1 METKL
6 IDHLF
11 RHHSGKMVSVLTR
24 FFGLR
29 HLDIIEDAVQ
39 DTFVKASLS
48 WRNKHPNNP
57 EAWLTKAAKN
67 RVIDIFRKLKT
78 EQNLL
83 PNINQ
88 GTDAIAINDLFLD
101 TEIEDAQLRMIFTA
115 CHPKLDPRD
124 RISFALKTV
133 SGFSTKEIAS
143 ALLTKEDTI
152 KKRLFRTRKTIQDS
166 NLQFKIPQGKSLE
179 TRLESVMEV
188 LYLIF
193 NEGFHSNK
201 KEKLVRKEL
210 CGEAIRLTQ
219 MLLKNKLTRTHDAY
233 ALCALMCFHA
243 SRLES
248 KTSTENELIDLKNQD
263 RSLWYFPLIKLG
275 NAMMNKAIE
284 SDNFSCYHYEAAIAG
299 EHIRAINFEATNWK
313 KILHWH
319 QCLNT
324 LQPMPIHVLTMAV
337 ICIQT
342 KDFRL
347 AKSYL
352 DQLKLEDF
360 KQRAYL
366 LYGAKAE
373 YYSNVNDIKQAIKYF
388 DLALCTVNN
397 SLEKAYL
404 LKKKTTLIKKKK
416 ISFSFITLFLFLV
429 LHKPTSFTSLFN
441 DYFLVY
447 CTFLRI

>member
-1 METKL
+1 MKNQL

-24 FFGLR
+24 IFGLK

-39 DTFVKASLS
+39 DTFIKATLS
-48 WRNKHPNNP
+48 WRSKQPDNP
-57 EAWLTKAAKN
+57 EAWLIKAAKN
-67 RVIDIFRKLKT
+67 RVLDIFRKLKA
-78 EQNLL
+78 EQNNL

-143 ALLTKEDTI
+143 ALLTKEETI
-152 KKRLFRTRKTIQDS
+152 KKRLSRSRKSIREA
-166 NLQFKIPQGKSLE
+166 NIPFKIPQGKALE
-179 TRLESVMEV
+179 TRLETVMEV

-193 NEGFHSNK
+193 NEGFHSNT
-201 KEKLVRKEL
+201 KEKLIRKEL

-219 MLLKNKLTRTHDAY
+219 ILLKNTITRTADVY

-248 KTSTENELIDLKNQD
+248 KTNAENELLDLRNQD
-263 RSLWYFPLIKLG
+263 RNLWYFPLIERG
-275 NAMMNKAIE
+275 NTMMNKAVDATE
-284 SDNFSCYHYEAAIAG
+284 FSCYHYEAAIAA
-299 EHIRAINFEATNWK
+299 EHLKAKTFEETNWE
-313 KILHWH
+313 KILHWY

-324 LQPMPIHVLTMAV
+324 LQPMPSQLLTMAV
-337 ICIQT
+337 VCIQT
-342 KDFRL
+342 NNFKLAQSYLTKLTPKDF
-347 AKSYL
+347 
-352 DQLKLEDF
+352 Q
-360 KQRAYL
+360 QRTYL

-373 YYSNVNDIKQAIKYF
+373 LYAKTDNLKKASKYF
-388 DLALCTVNN
+388 DLALNTVTNTLEKEYLQRKKN
-397 SLEKAYL
+397 SLLNK
-404 LKKKTTLIKKKK
+404 
-416 ISFSFITLFLFLV
+416 
-429 LHKPTSFTSLFN
+429 
-441 DYFLVY
+441 
-447 CTFLRI
+447 